1 MRVKDALGQYGER
14 VAAAHLVE
22 AGLRIIETNWRCAAG
37 EIDIVAADGRALV
50 FCEVKTRS
58 SLAFGSPAAAVT
70 WAKQRRLRDLAVRY
84 LAANPGSWGEIRF
97 DVVAILRPRTGAT
110 TLDHLRDVLS

>member
-14 VAAAHLVE
+14 VAAGLLVE
-22 AGLRIIETNWRCAAG
+22 SGLRIIETNWRCTAG
-37 EIDIVAADGRALV
+37 EIDIVAAEGRALV

-70 WAKQRRLRDLAVRY
+70 WAKQRRLRQLAVRY
-84 LAANPGSWGEIRF
+84 LAANPGSWDQIRF
-97 DVVAILRPRTGAT
+97 DVVAILRPRSGPAT
-110 TLDHLRDVLS
+110 VEHLRDVLS

>member
-14 VAAAHLVE
+14 VAAAHLID
-22 AGLRIIETNWRCAAG
+22 AGMSIIETNWRCVAG
-37 EIDIVAADGRALV
+37 EIDIIASDGRALV

-70 WAKQRRLRDLAVRY
+70 WVKQRRMRELAVRY
-84 LAANPGSWGEIRF
+84 LAENPGKWGEIRF

-110 TLDHLRDVLS
+110 TLEHLRDVLS